1 MKNIKFILALLI
13 VGAVS
18 YTLGYH
24 NNDTKNYEAACLYAD
39 FVHSWMDNED
49 SLLYNPDS
57 EIEESFYEWFQD
69 LKYGVYNTKY
79 LKSID
84 EMREYSWCY

>member
-1 MKNIKFILALLI
+1 MKNIKFILVLLI

-39 FVHSWMDNED
+39 FVHSWMDED
-49 SLLYNPDS
+49 IDVMYNPGS

-69 LKYGVYNTKY
+69 LEYGIYNTKH
-79 LKSID
+79 LKSVK
-84 EMREYSWCY
+84 EMESYAWCY